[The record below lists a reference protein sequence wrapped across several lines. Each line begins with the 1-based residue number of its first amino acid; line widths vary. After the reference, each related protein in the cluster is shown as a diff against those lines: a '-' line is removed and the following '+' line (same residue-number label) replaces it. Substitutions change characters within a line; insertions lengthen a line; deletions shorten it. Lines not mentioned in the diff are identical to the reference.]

1 MFLAQRDKNIVYANV
16 MVLFPLLH
24 SSLILLVSSEKWCR
38 NVQWRL
44 NFPRER
50 MVSQKH
56 HHTGTA
62 YMPPY
67 FRDPNYVS
75 CIVFFLFSFIQFHPS
90 NHFSNQLIASSEL
103 INSSPQVNSTRYI
116 HSNLMETTRLVQT
129 FRLLLRWGFHPEET
143 EINLWA

>member
-1 MFLAQRDKNIVYANV
+1 MFRAQRDKNIVYANV
-16 MVLFPLLH
+16 MVLFPLLQ

-44 NFPRER
+44 NFPRKR

-56 HHTGTA
+56 HHCLYA
-62 YMPPY
+62 
-67 FRDPNYVS
+67 S
-75 CIVFFLFSFIQFHPS
+75 VFLWSKFCFMHSLFSLLSFIQFHPS

-129 FRLLLRWGFHPEET
+129 FRLLLRWGFYPEET